1 MLLDGELSGIGG
13 AQARLKLSRPGSA
26 DKERPLGAAQ
36 TLAQAIGNVLDAV
49 AEFAVDAVGYR
60 IVHPG
65 PKRNEHQKITRE
77 LLHDLEEAIAF
88 APLHDPAAIKVIEE
102 TMLRF
107 PAAAHFACF
116 DTVFHKTMPPEATT
130 YAIPSRYREQGVR
143 RYGFHGLSCE
153 SVVCQMRRKGAL
165 PKRMVIAHLGS
176 GCSVTALRDGES
188 VDTTMGMTPTGGVV
202 MGTRPGDLDPG
213 VLLYL
218 LRQQTEADPATAL
231 EATMNRESGMMALS
245 ELPNDMRA
253 VRQAAAAGDA
263 KATLTIKVFT
273 RSIRKAIG
281 SYAWLL
287 GGLDAIV
294 FTGGIGEHDAET
306 RTEVLSDLEGIG
318 VALNESLNRNNSRSG
333 HEIHAAGSRTKVFII
348 PAQED
353 LMIARHV
360 SCMAGSQ
367 PTG

>member
-1 MLLDGELSGIGG
+1 
-13 AQARLKLSRPGSA
+13 
-26 DKERPLGAAQ
+26 
-36 TLAQAIGNVLDAV
+36 
-49 AEFAVDAVGYR
+49 
-60 IVHPG
+60 
-65 PKRNEHQKITRE
+65 
-77 LLHDLEEAIAF
+77 
-88 APLHDPAAIKVIEE
+88 
-102 TMLRF
+102 
-107 PAAAHFACF
+107 
-116 DTVFHKTMPPEATT
+116 
-130 YAIPSRYREQGVR
+130 
-143 RYGFHGLSCE
+143 
-153 SVVCQMRRKGAL
+153 
-165 PKRMVIAHLGS
+165 
-176 GCSVTALRDGES
+176 
-188 VDTTMGMTPTGGVV
+188 MGMTPTGGVV